1 MRKSHR
7 LSVPGFLFFVTVP
20 AALCGFQV
28 YDVPFTPLAG
38 GTHHEFSGWS
48 YRMFKA
54 SVKRRMA
61 RFTLS

>member
-1 MRKSHR
+1 M
-7 LSVPGFLFFVTVP
+7 
-20 AALCGFQV
+20 
-28 YDVPFTPLAG
+28 YDVPFMPLAG

-48 YRMFKA
+48 YRMLKA